1 VRPTVLLRFF
11 LSFILSGL
19 LTASPGKIKPQHDYL
34 APVNVSSNSGRSED
48 PSIAVGAE
56 GCPWICYTTGANLL
70 AKINTDHTIP
80 GRWKKVL
87 IIPDTWGEIQAESI
101 SAPALHLSVYRGA
114 SALGELGYV
123 VCALKGGS
131 KSYIYFGAFDSLG
144 VYYRTVLDSGDV
156 TEPAIAITPKD
167 FLHIVW
173 RKADRIYYVTTLT
186 GITPEDIR
194 GGGQPSWSQI
204 APISRPIEPVTEP
217 ASNPFVEAEG
227 EWVYVVWRGPNEEG
241 NPNFGEIWQRKG
253 QIRPGQLPQWFDPKN
268 MSRTLNNES
277 NYPTMSTGTAV
288 VWQESLPGNYEIY
301 ANIMTAFDE
310 RVVNI
315 SNTPGNSFFPHTN
328 LLPAPPCVPQD
339 WQLFSIWTEESIPGT
354 IYRIKFSDYYFPGP
368 PPDTAVSSLSISAGN
383 PEPSPYCLARD
394 SFIDFGE
401 ISIDY
406 ANLNLAYRLPYL
418 HPKKSYLLQ
427 AVVYQDTS
435 GFHRERLVFED
446 GGGRT
451 VESYPGEPETLWVI
465 IPAGTYD
472 STVTEIEIRKLLGEY
487 ATLAHLNL
495 HEFEIIEQGEGGAQ
509 SWGSDKIQPR
519 TSLASPFPNPFSTAQ
534 RIKYQLAKAGRV
546 LLKVYDISGREVK
559 TLVNEDKEPGI
570 YIVNFDGKDERGIRL
585 PLGVYFVRLK
595 TDDFSDTRKV
605 ILTR

>member
-1 VRPTVLLRFF
+1 MKKLL
-11 LSFILSGL
+11 
-19 LTASPGKIKPQHDYL
+19 
-34 APVNVSSNSGRSED
+34 VS
-48 PSIAVGAE
+48 V
-56 GCPWICYTTGANLL
+56 
-70 AKINTDHTIP
+70 TIVAL
-80 GRWKKVL
+80 GG
-87 IIPDTWGEIQAESI
+87 WGDIEAESI
-101 SAPALHLSVYRGA
+101 SAPALHLSVYGGA

-123 VCALKGGS
+123 VCALKGGA

-156 TEPAIAITPKD
+156 SEPAIAITPKD

-194 GGGQPSWSQI
+194 NGGQPVWSERVL
-204 APISRPIEPVTEP
+204 ISTRPPQRPTEP

-241 NPNFGEIWQRKG
+241 NPNFGEIWQRRRRMDWP
-253 QIRPGQLPQWFDPKN
+253 IEQWTTPANK
-268 MSRTLNNES
+268 SRTPLQES

-301 ANIMTAFDE
+301 ANIMTAFAE
-310 RVVNI
+310 RIVNI
-315 SNTPGNSFFPHTN
+315 SNTPGNSFFPHTS
-328 LLPAPPCVPQD
+328 LLPSPPWVHQD
-339 WQLFSIWTEESIPGT
+339 WQLFSIWTEESIPNT

-406 ANLNLAYRLPYL
+406 ANPNLAYRLPYL
-418 HPKKSYLLQ
+418 HPKKFYLLQ

-451 VESYPGEPETLWVI
+451 VETYPGEPETLRVI
-465 IPAGTYD
+465 IPPGTYD

-487 ATLAHLNL
+487 ATLAHLDL
-495 HEFEIIEQGEGGAQ
+495 YEFEIIEEGEGGAQ

-534 RIKYQLAKAGRV
+534 RIKYQLAQTGRV
-546 LLKVYDISGREVK
+546 LLKVYDISGRAVK

-570 YIVNFDGKDERGIRL
+570 YIVNFDGKDERGKRL
-585 PLGVYFVRLK
+585 PLGVYFVHLK
-595 TDDFSDTRKV
+595 TEDSSDTRKI